1 MKIVKK
7 KVLCSFWFYEFA
19 QSHKC
24 CCIPR
29 NNKCLSCDIL
39 RPYLC
44 AIGCQMCGMESLS
57 MRVPASSRLRHWYC
71 GKLPFTPHAHRKNHI
86 LDTFQHIPT
95 PWNIGCWWSMN
106 MKTTLQRLRATLRSC
121 NCHKICKAR
130 YAKQTHQAIQAPR
143 QISLIEIHSTYV
155 GYVWWEVWYE
165 IWDVATKS
173 EESHTAMR
181 GMKCAHTKL
190 QTFIH
195 SKKCGY
201 IRTYILTYA
210 TTHTLYI
217 RTYVHTY
224 IPTYSIIQFYITYI
238 TYTTYTTYI
247 TYITYI
253 TPNYCCLFFIYVVL
267 IGICARVLSVQRSWS
282 KGNQCLCWGWSRRP
296 CKSRCFCVAMNSL
309 HTLPVSQCHGA

>member
-1 MKIVKK
+1 
-7 KVLCSFWFYEFA
+7 
-19 QSHKC
+19 
-24 CCIPR
+24 
-29 NNKCLSCDIL
+29 
-39 RPYLC
+39 
-44 AIGCQMCGMESLS
+44 
-57 MRVPASSRLRHWYC
+57 
-71 GKLPFTPHAHRKNHI
+71 
-86 LDTFQHIPT
+86 
-95 PWNIGCWWSMN
+95 
-106 MKTTLQRLRATLRSC
+106 
-121 NCHKICKAR
+121 
-130 YAKQTHQAIQAPR
+130 
-143 QISLIEIHSTYV
+143 
-155 GYVWWEVWYE
+155 
-165 IWDVATKS
+165 
-173 EESHTAMR
+173 MR

-224 IPTYSIIQFYITYI
+224 IPTYSIIQFYITYITYI